1 MSLLALIAKA
11 KSPLLVETLRSVVPP
26 FLERGWEVVARPDA
40 VQAWDAAGLTRDVL
54 TLDAQC
60 GFEGPKA
67 DLGLVLGG
75 DGTLLAATR
84 FVGVRGTPLLGI
96 NLGSLG
102 FLTAHPADQALA
114 MVQAWFAGELREE
127 SRALLRVCLE
137 REGATLVDRTVLNDA
152 VISKGAIARIL
163 TCAMEIDGCL
173 AAMIKADGV
182 IVSTPTGST
191 AYALS
196 AGGPILH
203 PSLAATCIV
212 PISPHS
218 LTLRPTVVP
227 SHMRVRLRLVDADG
241 AHLTLDG
248 QWEHPLLPSD
258 TIRVE
263 STDATVTLLQHPD
276 LRFYRLLQ
284 QKLHWS
290 TRQGGAGGL

>member
-26 FLERGWEVVARPDA
+26 FLERGWRVVGRPD
-40 VQAWDAAGLTRDVL
+40 VGPAWEAAGLPLDVL
-54 TLDAQC
+54 QLDPQC
-60 GFEGPKA
+60 GLDGPKA
-67 DLGLVLGG
+67 ELGLVLGG

-84 FVGVRGTPLLGI
+84 YVGVRGTPLLGI

-114 MVQAWFAGELREE
+114 MVQAWFEGRLREE

-137 REGATLVDRTVLNDA
+137 REGSILVDREVLNDA

-163 TCAMEIDGCL
+163 TCDMEIGGIP
-173 AAMIKADGV
+173 AATLKADGV

-203 PSLAATCIV
+203 PSLAATCVV

-227 SHMRVRLRLVDADG
+227 SHMAVHLRLLDADG

-248 QWEHPLLPSD
+248 QWEHPLLPGD
-258 TIRVE
+258 TVTLLP
-263 STDATVTLLQHPD
+263 TDKTLTLLQHPD
-276 LRFYRLLQ
+276 LQFYKVLQ

-290 TRQGGAGGL
+290 TR

>member
-1 MSLLALIAKA
+1 MPLLALVAKA
-11 KSPLLVETLRSVVPP
+11 KSPLLVETLRIVMPP
-26 FLERGWEVVARPDA
+26 FLERGWRVVGRPD
-40 VQAWDAAGLTRDVL
+40 VGPAWEAAGLPGDVL
-54 TLDAQC
+54 SLDPQC
-60 GFEGPKA
+60 GFEGPRA

-84 FVGVRGTPLLGI
+84 YVGVRGTPLLGI

-114 MVQAWFAGELREE
+114 MVETWFDGGLKEE
-127 SRALLRVCLE
+127 SRALLDVRLT
-137 REGATLVDRTVLNDA
+137 RENSVLVDRPVLNDA

-163 TCAMEIDGCL
+163 TAELDIDGIP
-173 AAMIKADGV
+173 AAVIKADGV
-182 IVSTPTGST
+182 IVCTPTGST

-203 PSLAATCIV
+203 PSLAATCVV

-227 SHMRVRLRLVDADG
+227 AHMTLQLRLMDADG

-248 QWEHPLLPSD
+248 QWEHPMLPGD
-258 TIRVE
+258 LV
-263 STDATVTLLQHPD
+263 TVKPSAAKVVLLQHPD

-290 TRQGGAGGL
+290 TR